1 MNELIESTKQATNK
15 TLLFIDIFISL
26 RDIQFY
32 FLYYKKEKWD
42 ANITKLKM
50 SYKELLLKGECHCL
64 DTMTYN
70 VFSHIFYVRVL
81 HVSPRKPGSH
91 PVTHVPS
98 MSWQSIM
105 FLQCPQSSLQSSP
118 YFSGVHSGRNDFLLI
133 IMTKNRLKKYYY
145 ILYTIKNHGP
155 Y

>member
-1 MNELIESTKQATNK
+1 MNELIESTKKATNK

-26 RDIQFY
+26 RDIQLKFY
-32 FLYYKKEKWD
+32 FLYYKKRKCD
-42 ANITKLKM
+42 ANETKLKM
-50 SYKELLLKGECHCL
+50 NYKELLLKGECHCL

-70 VFSHIFYVRVL
+70 VFSPIFYVRVL

-98 MSWQSIM
+98 TSWQSIM

-118 YFSGVHSGRNDFLLI
+118 YVPAVHSGRNDFLLI

-145 ILYTIKNHGP
+145 ICIR
-155 Y
+155 